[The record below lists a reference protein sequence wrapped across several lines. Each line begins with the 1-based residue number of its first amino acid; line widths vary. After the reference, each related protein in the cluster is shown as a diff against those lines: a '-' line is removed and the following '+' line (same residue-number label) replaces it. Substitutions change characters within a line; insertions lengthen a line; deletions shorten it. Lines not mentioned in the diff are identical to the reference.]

1 MVVQR
6 AGSMR
11 QTTVMLHPIVWIE
24 TGALLAAIVLIPLYM
39 GLIHVAPLGAA
50 AYALVG
56 GFAMAI
62 GEELQF
68 RFDLNQIRLG
78 DVALWAASIAGVG
91 GIIYALAL
99 WLI

>member
-1 MVVQR
+1 
-6 AGSMR
+6 
-11 QTTVMLHPIVWIE
+11 MLHPIVWIE

-68 RFDLNQIRLG
+68 RFKLDQISIG
-78 DVALWAASIAGVG
+78 DIALWAASIAGVG